1 MEPLTV
7 DPRRPAPPSRQ
18 LVEGFLDRIAS
29 GVLGPGERLPSV
41 RALAADVLVNPN
53 TVGKAYRDLE
63 ALGVAAGRSGSGVYV
78 TDDAR
83 ERARE
88 LRGSETRDDLVRA
101 WGAARAAGHRQDDL
115 LTLLGVEPA
124 VASEGNER

>member
-1 MEPLTV
+1 MEPLSV
-7 DPRRPAPPSRQ
+7 DPRRAAPPSRQ

-29 GVLGPGERLPSV
+29 GALGPGERLPSV

-63 ALGVAAGRSGSGVYV
+63 SLGVAAGRTGSGVYV
-78 TDDAR
+78 TADAR
-83 ERARE
+83 ERARQ
-88 LRGSETRDDLVRA
+88 LRGAETRDDLLRA
-101 WGAARAAGHRQDDL
+101 WGAARSAGHRESDL

-124 VASEGNER
+124 GASEGNER